1 MSENLIGTTI
11 NGYEIISQVGQ
22 GGMATVF
29 LARQQ
34 SMDRNVALK
43 FLPKQFMNDDT
54 YLQRFE
60 REVKIVS
67 QLEHRNIVPVY
78 DYGEYEG
85 QPYIAMRYMPIGS
98 VDDLLRSG
106 RIPLDRILSIVEQ
119 VAPALDYA
127 HKKDILH
134 RDLKPSNILLD
145 DGGGAF
151 ITDFGIAR
159 ILSEQATAITTQGVV
174 GTPSYMSPE
183 QAQAHALDGRSDV
196 YSLGVMLFEMV
207 TGRRPFESDTPYSI
221 AVMQVT
227 TAPPSPKS
235 YDNSVSSAIESVILK
250 SLKKDPN
257 KRYDNAGELASALRL
272 AIERPYSTHDTEPNM
287 QPATQL
293 QPTQPQPVP
302 RPEPQ
307 QFVRP
312 IVPPDNLQGGTSA
325 QSQPAVPPVTPRSIS
340 YVSRPMPAQ
349 KPKRGSGMWT
359 GIAVGGVIGCAML
372 AGIVIVLTLAVGTLS
387 DDTPPVTVE
396 VTPTS
401 VNSVSED
408 QPTQAEDTTPIPTR
422 IMIDVDAT
430 LDTAQQ
436 TLAARSEEAD
446 ATLTS
451 ESLTRE
457 VITPTQIP
465 EFVPVGIRGTPTLGA
480 ALRDATGKL
489 IYFDRRFDVDEV
501 DGTFEVVS
509 LDLTSWTDTQLTA
522 DLGENTYPLA
532 SPDGRWIAY
541 QSNRDGDF
549 EIYVSNIVGGQL
561 TQVTNNAVWDRLP
574 AWSPDGEWIIY
585 SSDTRGDGT
594 FDLYRIRPDGTDLEL
609 VYSDGR
615 RNSHARY
622 SPDGRY
628 IVFTSGEL
636 LLDATTWEIALLD
649 TETGDVEFLTDND
662 VRDASPSFSPDG
674 ERILFI
680 TTIGGDTAVGT
691 MNLEGDDPRILYD
704 GAGFEWAASYS
715 PDGNFI
721 VVTVTIDDNDQLL
734 LMEADGS
741 DVQQITSD
749 GGAYASWIPVIEN

>member
-34 SMDRNVALK
+34 SMNRNVALK
-43 FLPKQFMNDDT
+43 FLPKQFMSDDT

-78 DYGEYEG
+78 DYGEHNG
-85 QPYIAMRYMPIGS
+85 QPYIAMRYMTAGS
-98 VDDLLRSG
+98 VDDLLRDG
-106 RIPLDRILSIVEQ
+106 RVPVERILSIIEQ

-127 HKKDILH
+127 HSKDILH

-159 ILSEQATAITTQGVV
+159 ILSEQSTAITTQGVV

-227 TAPPSPKS
+227 TAPPSPRA
-235 YDNSVSSAIESVILK
+235 YDNNVSSAIESVVLK
-250 SLKKDPN
+250 ALRKDPQ

-272 AIERPYSTHDTEPNM
+272 AIERPHSTHDTEPNM
-287 QPATQL
+287 LPATQ
-293 QPTQPQPVP
+293 PQAPAPVP

-312 IVPPDNLQGGTSA
+312 IVQPNYPQGGTSGA
-325 QSQPAVPPVTPRSIS
+325 SQPVHPATPRSIS
-340 YVSRPMPAQ
+340 YVSQPMPVR
-349 KPKRGSGMWT
+349 KKKGNGMWM
-359 GIAVGGVIGCAML
+359 GIAAGGVIGCAML
-372 AGIVIVLTLAVGTLS
+372 AGIIIVLTLAVGSLS
-387 DDTPPVTVE
+387 DDTPAITVE
-396 VTPTS
+396 VTPTQ
-401 VNSVSED
+401 VNSVNTDGE
-408 QPTQAEDTTPIPTR
+408 QPDIEETPRPTR
-422 IMIDVDAT
+422 IVVDVDAT

-436 TLAARSEEAD
+436 TLAARSEETD
-446 ATLTS
+446 ATLTADA
-451 ESLTRE
+451 LTRA
-457 VITPTQIP
+457 VTTPTQIP
-465 EFVPVGIRGTPTLGA
+465 EFVPVGVRGTPTLNPG
-480 ALRDATGKL
+480 LRGATGKL
-489 IYFDRRFDVDEV
+489 IYYDRRFDIDEE
-501 DGTFEVVS
+501 DGSFEIVS
-509 LDLTSWTDTQLTA
+509 LNIDTWIDTQLTS
-522 DLGENTYPLA
+522 DLGENTYPQP

-541 QSNRDGDF
+541 QSNRDGNF

-561 TQVTNNAVWDRLP
+561 TRITNNDVWDRLA
-574 AWSPDGEWIIY
+574 AWSPDGEWVIY

-594 FDLYRIRPDGTDLEL
+594 FDLYRTRPDGSETEL

-636 LLDATTWEIALLD
+636 LRDATTWEIALLD
-649 TETGDVEFLTDND
+649 TETDDVTFLTDND

-674 ERILFI
+674 ERILFV
-680 TTIGGDTAVGT
+680 TTIGGDTAVAS
-691 MNLEGDDPRILYD
+691 MDLEGGSRRIIYD

-715 PDGNFI
+715 PDGNYV
-721 VVTVTIDDNDQLL
+721 VVTVTIEDEDQLL

-749 GGAYASWIPVIEN
+749 GGAYASWIPVIED